1 LDYALFQ
8 ISKKFI
14 PDTGG
19 GTLLYF
25 IPMSKDGPV
34 GWVIDAKF
42 GSAGMTNNA
51 DHPDGVLLKSFIR
64 ITDGPYH
71 PSFKVS
77 HPAHIVDKGKVRNA
91 VEKAI
96 DRDVPS

>member
-1 LDYALFQ
+1 LDHTFLQ
-8 ISKKFI
+8 IPEKFI
-14 PDTGG
+14 PDTGR

-25 IPMSKDGPV
+25 IPMLKDGLV
-34 GWVIDAKF
+34 GWVIDAKP

-51 DHPDGVLLKSFIR
+51 DHPGGVLLKSFIR

-71 PSFKVS
+71 PSFKIS
-77 HPAHIVDKGKVRNA
+77 HPAHIVDKGKIRNA
-91 VEKAI
+91 VEKAV